1 MSKIVGIGETVL
13 DMVLVDGQPR
23 AAVPGG
29 SVFNAMVSLGRK
41 LRGDCVDAGVC
52 ELGEGVCGPDGCE
65 PAKVVMVSQLGDD
78 AVARMIFDFMAAN
91 GMETSGMKRVA
102 GHQTTVSMAL
112 LNARGDASYEF
123 FRDREMPSFV
133 APEMEFEKGDVL
145 LFGSFFAVDDATRE
159 QTRSLVRKARSQGA
173 EVYYDVNF
181 RRAHLADLER
191 LRSEIEENCRLA
203 TVVRAS
209 NEDVQCV
216 WGISDGATAYRELMR
231 ELCPRFI
238 YTCGSDPAEVFWD
251 GNHRVY
257 EVPPV
262 DVVSTIGAGDN
273 FNAGFICGMIQGR
286 DLDHDHDHDLDL
298 NYDLD
303 KCVATALDFSAAV
316 CASFENYIPSA
327 LRR

>member
-41 LRGDCVDAGVC
+41 LSGVGDGESFVGAGRMDVGVC
-52 ELGEGVCGPDGCE
+52 QPV
-65 PAKVVMVSQLGDD
+65 KVVMVSQLGDD
-78 AVARMIFDFMAAN
+78 AVARMIFDFMVAN
-91 GMETSGMKRVA
+91 GMETSGMKRAA

-112 LNARGDASYEF
+112 LDARSDASYEF
-123 FRDREMPSFV
+123 FRDREMPAFS
-133 APEMEFEKGDVL
+133 APDMEFEKGDVV

-191 LRSEIEENCRLA
+191 LRCEIEENCRLA

-216 WGISDGATAYRELMR
+216 WGFGDGAAAYRELMR
-231 ELCPRFI
+231 DLCPRFI
-238 YTCGSDPAEVFWD
+238 YTCGSDPAEIFWD
-251 GNHRVY
+251 GDHRVY

-273 FNAGFICGMIQGR
+273 FNAGFIYGMVHGL
-286 DLDHDHDHDLDL
+286 DLDA
-298 NYDLD
+298 
-303 KCVATALDFSAAV
+303 CVSTALSFSALV
-316 CASFENYIPSA
+316 CASIENYVPQ
-327 LRR
+327 

>member
-29 SVFNAMVSLGRK
+29 SVFNAMVSLGRW
-41 LRGDCVDAGVC
+41 LSGSGAGA
-52 ELGEGVCGPDGCE
+52 VCGPV
-65 PAKVVMVSQLGDD
+65 KVVMVSQLGDD
-78 AVARMIFDFMAAN
+78 AVARMIFDFMEAN
-91 GMETSGMKRVA
+91 GMQTSGMLRAA

-112 LNARGDASYEF
+112 LDARGDASYEF
-123 FRDREMPSFV
+123 FRDRGMPSFV
-133 APEMEFEKGDVL
+133 APELEFEKGDVV

-181 RRAHLADLER
+181 RRGHLAELER
-191 LRSEIEENCRLA
+191 LRCEIEENCRLA

-216 WGISDGATAYRELMR
+216 WGIDDGMAAYRELMR

-238 YTCGSDPAEVFWD
+238 YTCGSLPAEIFWD
-251 GNHRVY
+251 GDHRVY

-273 FNAGFICGMIQGR
+273 FNAGFICGMVQGR
-286 DLDHDHDHDLDL
+286 DLDG
-298 NYDLD
+298 
-303 KCVATALDFSAAV
+303 CVAIALDFSASV
-316 CASFENYIPSA
+316 CASVENYIPYFFIAS
-327 LRR
+327 L